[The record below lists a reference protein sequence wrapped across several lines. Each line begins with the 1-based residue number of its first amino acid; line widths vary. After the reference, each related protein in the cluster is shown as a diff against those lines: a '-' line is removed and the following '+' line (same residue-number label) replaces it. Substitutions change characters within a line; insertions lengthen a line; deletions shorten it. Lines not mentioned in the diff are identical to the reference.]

1 MSIRKDKT
9 EMIQL
14 TRDLLALTG
23 QEDLQGSVE
32 GEDVGWAAPD
42 SGSVVVDC
50 LGRQVDVHTGVVTN
64 LSAEITTII
73 TTS

>member
-1 MSIRKDKT
+1 MSIRKDKS
-9 EMIQL
+9 EMFLL

-23 QEDLQGSVE
+23 QVDLQGSVE

-50 LGRQVDVHTGVVTN
+50 LCRQVDVHTGVVTN